1 MLTEEKRL
9 LRMFYL
15 LSETEGYKKAS
26 ELAAKLQ
33 ISERTVKKD
42 VEQLKD
48 LARKNGCR
56 LEAVRGKGYVLKVED
71 PPCFEQSRESLAILF
86 GNTEKGYK
94 ENPVYRIARAVMME
108 ERADADGYFRL
119 EDLAEALYI
128 SESDMKKKMAGVRE
142 FLGSFHLTL
151 QSRPG
156 RGQRLE
162 GDELS
167 RRFCFL
173 ELYENHFRK
182 RVVTYQN
189 QKYEEAFEDRGDK
202 EEIRNTVLW
211 IIRDSSLEMFDSFL
225 NRMIN
230 YTLLMR
236 NRMRAGRRIRRE
248 DCLWSRYQEELRR
261 SREYRIAGQITE
273 ALGEFEGFE
282 RDDEETEALAVLL
295 QIWEDLDEEDHL
307 EECFPGLYGPA
318 QDASRQLEEILTG
331 RWNLPLSRID
341 SGFAGKMT
349 PGMVRIFLQN
359 RYGFSQARTVGNI
372 VSDNNIKDSVQSMAL
387 ADETALIIR
396 ERWGIVINEY
406 NIQLLAVKFFRMI
419 NGISYSYIPRRL
431 LVCSRNGREN
441 ARIIAEGIA
450 RRLGT
455 DWIGRLTIEEL
466 YEGRKYPPEDYDC
479 LIGTF
484 PAYSYRYTW
493 PYIKVG
499 QIPQPEDYERI
510 RREVVR
516 EGFDLKSV
524 MDRCRWDTVWVHR
537 DFAAG
542 QTDGIFQ
549 LIAYQWGKDPEDK
562 ERLAGYFSE
571 KRIAR
576 IHSQILTLMIPAGEA
591 GRRIFE
597 LFLLKKPVTYMEK
610 SVRAVVFAA
619 VDFGG
624 DPEILKLTEQILRK
638 LSTGMEVLS
647 RDVNSENIM
656 DILTEKAREEL

>member
-1 MLTEEKRL
+1 MVTEEKRL
-9 LRMFYL
+9 LRMLYL
-15 LSETEGYKKAS
+15 LSDTEDYKKAS

-33 ISERTVKKD
+33 VSERTVKKD
-42 VEQLKD
+42 AEQLKD

-56 LEAVRGKGYVLKVED
+56 LEAVRGKGYVLRVED
-71 PPCFEQSRESLAILF
+71 PVCFGQTRESLAILF

-108 ERADADGYFRL
+108 EGADADGYFRL

-156 RGQRLE
+156 RGLRLE

-182 RVVTYQN
+182 RVVTFQN

-202 EEIRNTVLW
+202 EQIRNTVLW
-211 IIRDSSLEMFDSFL
+211 IIRDSSLELFDSFL
-225 NRMIN
+225 NRLIN

-236 NRMRAGRRIRRE
+236 NRMKAGRRVRRE
-248 DCLWSRYQEELRR
+248 DCLWGTYREELVQ
-261 SREYRIAGQITE
+261 SQEFPIAEQIME
-273 ALGEFEGFE
+273 ALRAFPDFQT
-282 RDDEETEALAVLL
+282 DAQETEALAVLL
-295 QIWEDLDEEDHL
+295 QIWEDLDEEDEL
-307 EECFPGLYGPA
+307 EKMFPALCLEA
-318 QDASRQLEEILTG
+318 RKASEELEEILTR

-341 SGFAGKMT
+341 SGFAQRLT
-349 PGMVRIFLQN
+349 PCLVRIFLQN

-387 ADETALIIR
+387 ADDTARIIR
-396 ERWGIVINEY
+396 EKWGIVINEY

-419 NGISYSYIPRRL
+419 NGISYSYNPRRL

-441 ARIIAEGIA
+441 ARIIAEGIR

-479 LIGTF
+479 LIGSF
-484 PAYSYRYTW
+484 PSYSYRYTW
-493 PYIKVG
+493 PYIEVS
-499 QIPQPEDYERI
+499 QIPRPEDYERI

-516 EGFDLKSV
+516 GGFDLKSV
-524 MDRCRWDTVWVHR
+524 MARCRWDTVWVHR
-537 DFAAG
+537 EFTAG
-542 QTDGIFQ
+542 QTEGIFQ
-549 LIAYQWGKDPEDK
+549 LIAYQWGRDPEDK

-576 IHSQILTLMIPAGEA
+576 IHNHILTLMVPAGDT

-597 LFLLKKPVTYMEK
+597 LFLLKKPVSYMDK
-610 SVRAVVFAA
+610 SVRAVIFAA
-619 VDFGG
+619 VDFDR
-624 DPEILKLTEQILRK
+624 DPEILKLMEQILRA
-638 LSTGMEVLS
+638 LSTGMEELS
-647 RDVNSENIM
+647 GDICSDNLM
-656 DILTEKAREEL
+656 DILTEKVREEL